1 MRFLSIDYG
10 DKRIGVAISDP
21 TGTIAR
27 ELDVI
32 ENNQDFFEKFERFL
46 IEYEVTEVIIG
57 KPLSVKTGESTE
69 QTGKVENFSEKL
81 LTRFS
86 FVKLHW
92 MDERFTSS
100 IIHESFRGDAKKPK
114 HIDGMSAAL
123 ILQGFLDR
131 RN

>member
-1 MRFLSIDYG
+1 MRFLSLDYG

-32 ENNQDFFEKFERFL
+32 ENNQDFFGKLEKYL
-46 IEYEVTEVIIG
+46 MEYEIMEVIIG

-69 QTGKVENFSEKL
+69 QTGKAENFSEKL
-81 LTRFS
+81 LNRFP
-86 FVKLHW
+86 FIQLHW
-92 MDERFTSS
+92 VDERFTSS

-131 RN
+131 RG